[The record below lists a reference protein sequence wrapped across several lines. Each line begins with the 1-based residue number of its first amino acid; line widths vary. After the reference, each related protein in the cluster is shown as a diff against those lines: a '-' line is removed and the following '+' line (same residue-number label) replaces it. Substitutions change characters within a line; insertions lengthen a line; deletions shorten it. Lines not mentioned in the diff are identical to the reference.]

1 MTMKAFILL
10 WALFLPLL
18 AQTRLYVPSGP
29 TRCVASATNAT
40 PIVISTTACDNSS
53 LAAANPTPQAHGW
66 SDGAIVVVAG
76 VEGNIAAN
84 GTRVATHVTAT
95 TAELYD
101 LNGAPVAGSGAFQ
114 RYTGGSGTSYPQAA
128 SGVQVTLK
136 DHPRVWLDGPGGTL
150 TSTLC
155 TNGAE
160 CKAVNGNP
168 AWAAMKTAIDLRVV
182 SKDAASPDQP
192 LISQMQ
198 NGDFGYLSGA
208 ALIYQSTGTTR
219 YRDWAIKA
227 LNNIDKYTKGFGC
240 ANEQFSGCGDSITL
254 DYASKYLWNIAQT
267 YSIVRSGMTAKER
280 EVFAGKMLNDVNDSC
295 TNRFYAGTGT
305 INYTIYQT
313 TLTGNGT
320 QWLTNPDV
328 TQRIAPGDSLMWT
341 SGCTSG
347 YCAGMTMIVSAVTS
361 DTSLTISGFPSGSYA
376 NTASNAPFWIA
387 KPWTTG
393 NCGLVS
399 FLNHSSYSPIAS
411 GHTHPSIYI
420 NGAPTSF
427 GGATVY
433 ARDESTRS
441 ELYNQNITK
450 GLGFLAIALALA
462 DDDPKALGIL
472 QRLMFWWKDYW
483 YPLQRQW
490 STGAMQITAKYYA
503 TRVQPF
509 TLDFAVQLRNSFT
522 EPVMDF
528 TGGNWLKAPL
538 SMWVYGYNRA
548 ANSGTRWGGAA
559 PATMEPNHWKGG
571 LGSASLQ
578 PDSDESKAWKYILK
592 NWTGFWG
599 SAETQFAYGNMGG
612 YPGNFLYYDPTSTEA
627 DPNSTLP
634 LSRNMTASDTGTLGE
649 GTGLVVSRT
658 GWQTDSSIL
667 EIHASSIFKATN
679 LYGTGYSGDPGSYK
693 IFKRF
698 YLLAEDYGKGVQP
711 TFSAYCGPNEQSNY
725 MRIGPY
731 TAASP
736 SLLQRG
742 NFKSQIQYVK
752 TPRFW
757 NDPNN
762 EATYAMVDYAGA
774 YQPSAHIAFAHRH
787 FAHFKKQGRNEYVIA
802 ADSVRT
808 TDGQTKVTFLHY
820 PNNEQPGVF
829 ENGTTAW
836 AANPTEGTTEFNA
849 SAGKVISSSPS
860 SRIVT
865 QVLQPDGPNSLR
877 VYTDNPNGSYTGTS
891 DPAKGPLGG
900 AGQTFR
906 VSICA
911 SADGTSCDA
920 GNLKT
925 NVLVAH
931 RVVEGTGETENPAAL
946 LTTIDANFVGMQVDD
961 GPNSIVALFPSEDQ
975 TLSTA
980 TFTST
985 HANQARYLV
994 SGLAAG
1000 MWTVLK
1006 DGLPLDL
1013 VAKVD
1018 DSGVLYWEGSA
1029 GNYVLTRTGAGP
1041 LAVATD
1047 SLPPAATG
1055 AVYLYPLVALG
1066 GTPPYSWSITV
1077 GGLPD
1082 GIVLQ
1087 ELGLITGTAQVSGDF
1102 GFRAVV
1108 TDSEGQIASKDLAL
1122 SVSTT
1127 PLTILTSSLEGGVV
1141 GQPYVTVLV
1150 ANGGVGPYVW
1160 SVVNGTLCDGLSLSE
1175 EGAISG
1181 QPTASGACTFR
1192 VRVSDQGGLKA
1203 ERDFELMVVGS
1214 ESLSILVSR
1223 LPDGLTGFEYSGQL
1237 QGSGGIPPLHW
1248 SISAGSLPDGV
1259 SLDSD
1264 TGALTGMPVNPGRWV
1279 FTVRLT
1285 DNSTPNLQAEKELSI
1300 TINDGLGL
1308 LVLVTSELPAVRA
1321 GADYRA
1327 LVQVKGGEPPYEFQA
1342 NRESLPEGL
1351 TLSATGLLSGR
1362 PITSGDYSVNV
1373 KVSDNRGAAHA
1384 VSAVLP
1390 MTVQPAAGLRL
1401 ETADASSGALLLR
1414 YGQAGL
1420 GAGQSCRVD
1429 LAGDANF
1436 TQPLATVTDAG
1447 GPALR
1452 WAAFGPGLNL
1462 QPDRLYYAKAD
1473 CGGQT
1478 ATLTAATRPAGRAGA
1493 GTTAVNVPAPAGAN
1507 GLRIDY
1513 GGTADLGSRVETA
1526 CAAGQCTASIPAV
1539 SGQPLYYQATY
1550 LAAGQVSRQ
1559 ARQAVVLAR

>member
-1 MTMKAFILL
+1 MRAFILL
-10 WALFLPLL
+10 WALSLPLL

-29 TRCVASATNAT
+29 TRCLSAATNAT
-40 PIVISTTACDNSS
+40 PIVITTAGCDNAS
-53 LAAANPTPQAHGW
+53 LASANPAALAHGW
-66 SDGAIVVVAG
+66 TDGAIIVIAG
-76 VEGNIAAN
+76 VEGNTAAN

-101 LNGAPVAGSGAFQ
+101 LNGAPVAGNGPFQ
-114 RYTGGSGTSYPQAA
+114 RYTGGSGTSYPEAA
-128 SGVQVTLK
+128 SGVLVTLK
-136 DHPRVWLDGPGGTL
+136 DHPRVWLDGPDGTL

-155 TNGAE
+155 TNGAG
-160 CKAVNGNP
+160 CKAVGSNP
-168 AWAAMKTAIDLRVV
+168 AWTAMKTAVEGRVL
-182 SKDAASPDQP
+182 SKNAAAPDAP

-208 ALIYQSTGTTR
+208 ALMYQSTGTAR

-267 YSIVRSGMTAKER
+267 YSIVRNGMTADER
-280 EVFAGKMLNDVNDSC
+280 GAFAGKMLNDVNDNC

-328 TQRIAPGDSLMWT
+328 SQRIAPGDSLMWT

-347 YCAGMTMIVSAVTS
+347 YCAGMTMLVSAVTS
-361 DTSLTISGFPSGSYA
+361 DTTLTISGFPSGSYA
-376 NTASNAPFWIA
+376 NTATNAPFWIA
-387 KPWTTG
+387 KPWTAG
-393 NCGLVS
+393 NCGLMN
-399 FLNHSSYSPIAS
+399 FLNHSSYSPVAS

-420 NGAPTSF
+420 SGVPSSF

-450 GLGFLAIALALA
+450 GLGFLAIAIALA
-462 DDDPKALGIL
+462 DDDPRALSII

-509 TLDFAVQLRNSFT
+509 TLDFAVQLRNSFA
-522 EPVMDF
+522 EPAMDF
-528 TGGNWLKAPL
+528 TGGNWLRAPL

-559 PATMEPNHWKGG
+559 PATMEPSHWKGG

-578 PDSDESKAWKYILK
+578 PNSDEAKAWKYILK

-599 SAETQFAYGNMGG
+599 PSETQFAYGNMGG
-612 YPGNFLYYDPTSTEA
+612 YPGNFLYYDPSSNEA

-634 LSRNMTASDTGTLGE
+634 LSRNMTISDTGTQGE

-658 GWQTDSSIL
+658 GWEADSSIL
-667 EIHASSIFKATN
+667 EIHANSIFKATN
-679 LYGTGYSGDPGSYK
+679 LYGTGYAGDPASYK
-693 IFKRF
+693 IFKRH

-725 MRIGPY
+725 MHIGPY
-731 TAASP
+731 TATSP

-757 NDPNN
+757 NASDNA
-762 EATYAMVDYAGA
+762 ATYAMVDYAGA
-774 YQPSAHIAFAHRH
+774 YQKSAHIAFAHRH
-787 FAHFKKQGRNEYVIA
+787 FAHFKKSGKSEYVIA
-802 ADSVRT
+802 ADAVRT

-820 PNNEQPGVF
+820 PNNAQPGVF

-836 AANPTEGTTEFNA
+836 AANPTEGQTEFDATA
-849 SAGKVISSSPS
+849 SRLISSAPS

-865 QVLQPDGPNSLR
+865 KVLQPDGPASLR
-877 VYTDNPNGSYTGTS
+877 VYTDNQDGSYTGTA

-925 NVLVAH
+925 NILVAH
-931 RVVEGTGETENPAAL
+931 RILDGTGETENPATL
-946 LTTIDANFVGMQVDD
+946 LTAIDANFVGMQVDD
-961 GPNSIVALFPSEDQ
+961 GANSIVAVFPSEGG

-985 HANQARYLV
+985 HANTAQYLV
-994 SGLAAG
+994 SGLSAG

-1006 DGLPLDL
+1006 DGEPLDL
-1013 VAKVD
+1013 VTKVD
-1018 DSGVLYWEGSA
+1018 DSGVLYWEGTA
-1029 GNYVLTRTGAGP
+1029 GAYVLTRTGAGP
-1041 LAVATD
+1041 LTVASD

-1055 AVYLYPLVALG
+1055 SVYLYPLVALG
-1066 GTPPYSWSITV
+1066 GTPPYAWSITA
-1077 GGLPD
+1077 GALPD
-1082 GIVLQ
+1082 GVVLQ
-1087 ELGLITGTAQVSGDF
+1087 ELGLITGTAQTSGDF
-1102 GFRAVV
+1102 SFTATV
-1108 TDSEGQIASKDLAL
+1108 TDSEGQMATKDLVL
-1122 SVSTT
+1122 SVGTS
-1127 PLTILTSSLEGGVV
+1127 PLTILTNSLSGGVI
-1141 GQPYVTVLV
+1141 GRPYLTVLV
-1150 ANGGVGPYVW
+1150 ANGGVGPYTW
-1160 SVVNGTLCDGLSLSE
+1160 SVVNGSLCDGLSLSE
-1175 EGAISG
+1175 EGTISG
-1181 QPTASGACTFR
+1181 QPGTAGACTFR
-1192 VRVSDQGGLKA
+1192 VRVTDQGRLTA
-1203 ERDFELMVVGS
+1203 ERDLELTVAAND
-1214 ESLSILVSR
+1214 SLTILETS
-1223 LPDGLTGFEYSGQL
+1223 LPDGMTDNDYQAQL
-1237 QGSGGIPPLHW
+1237 NSSGGMPPLQW
-1248 SISAGSLPDGV
+1248 SIIAGSLPDGLQ
-1259 SLDSD
+1259 LDSY
-1264 TGALTGMPVNPGRWV
+1264 TGLIGGTPVIPGQWS
-1279 FTVRLT
+1279 FTVQLS
-1285 DNSTPNLQAEKELSI
+1285 DSSTPSLQVTRDLSI
-1300 TINDGLGL
+1300 SIGLNSQPL
-1308 LVLVTSELPAVRA
+1308 QLVSVGVPTGRTGS
-1321 GADYRA
+1321 DYRA
-1327 LVQVKGGEPPYEFQA
+1327 SIQAKGGTPPYEFSARRQ
-1342 NRESLPEGL
+1342 NGL
-1351 TLSATGLLSGR
+1351 TLSAAGLLSGR
-1362 PITSGDYSVNV
+1362 PTAPGDFPLD
-1373 KVSDNRGAAHA
+1373 VSLTDSRGAAYV

-1390 MTVQPAAGLRL
+1390 LTVEPAVGLRL
-1401 ETADASSGALLLR
+1401 ETAATSPGALLLR

-1420 GAGQSCRVD
+1420 GARQSCRVD
-1429 LAGDANF
+1429 LATDANF
-1436 TQPLATVTDAG
+1436 TQPLAAVIDTG
-1447 GPALR
+1447 GAALR

-1462 QPDRLYYAKAD
+1462 QPDKLYYARAA
-1473 CGGQT
+1473 CGDQT
-1478 ATLTAATRPAGRAGA
+1478 ATLAAATRPPGRAGS
-1493 GTTAVNVPAPAGAN
+1493 GTTTVSVPAPAGTEH
-1507 GLRIDY
+1507 LRIDY
-1513 GGTADLGSRVETA
+1513 GDTAGLGSQVDTA
-1526 CAAGQCTASIPAV
+1526 CAAGRCIASIPAV

-1550 LAAGQVSRQ
+1550 LAAGQVARTTRQ
-1559 ARQAVVLAR
+1559 TVVLAR